1 MALDVTSEFISE
13 NQKRGGPYNKNDR
26 AKRQAEVYRLHV
38 ELSYSAP
45 KIAEMMKI
53 NIKTVY
59 KDIKAINKRLGIEW
73 RHLGADAVF
82 MKQVNR
88 LEQQR
93 QRLVERLESA
103 KTHSDVMAVEKI
115 LYDLDW
121 KIISLVTKIE
131 FNDETIV
138 KRSIADMN
146 RWAKET
152 GAEVT
157 WINKREAFCCL
168 PDTAK
173 KIEKLLAEDEKAR
186 GFK

>member
-1 MALDVTSEFISE
+1 MAFDVTSEFISE
-13 NQKRGGPYNKNDR
+13 NGKRGGPYNKNDR

-45 KIAEMMKI
+45 KIAELMKI

-59 KDIKAINKRLGIEW
+59 KDIKAINKRLGVEW
-73 RHLGADAVF
+73 RHLGADSVF

-103 KTHSDVMAVEKI
+103 KTHSDAMSVEKM
-115 LYDLDW
+115 LYELDW
-121 KIISLVTKIE
+121 KLILLVIKTEWNDEKVTKQ
-131 FNDETIV
+131 
-138 KRSIADMN
+138 SIADMN
-146 RWAKET
+146 RWAKEA

-157 WINKREAFCCL
+157 WLNKRDAFCCSRE
-168 PDTAK
+168 TAK
-173 KIEKLLAEDEKAR
+173 EIKKLLAEDERAR
-186 GFK
+186 GL